1 MKLRETKQRQVQQ
14 NRNGTE
20 KKNAHQ
26 LLMKFVLLIKTTWSM
41 VALFFQNMSVVK
53 NSKRQSFI

>member
-14 NRNGTE
+14 NGNGTE

-26 LLMKFVLLIKTTWSM
+26 LLMKFVLLIKTTLSM